1 MNDGSV
7 FQWPMLLVFLAA
19 LLYFEVMRR
28 LDRYWANKTPLS
40 DEERLWNHARN
51 QGISEHEVFK
61 RAAATW
67 TLSGN
72 RRCGF
77 QYYLKVGYAS
87 ALCPRLFAQTENPV
101 SNRYPG
107 I

>member
-1 MNDGSV
+1 MNDGFV

-28 LDRYWANKTPLS
+28 LDRYWANRTPLS

-67 TLSGN
+67 TLN
-72 RRCGF
+72 PEIADADF
-77 QYYLKVGYAS
+77 NTYLKSDILPHYVRDY
-87 ALCPRLFAQTENPV
+87 LRKLTTL
-101 SNRYPG
+101 
-107 I
+107 

>member
-1 MNDGSV
+1 MDDGSV

-28 LDRYWANKTPLS
+28 LDRYWANRTPLS

-51 QGISEHEVFK
+51 QGISEHEVFR

-67 TLSGN
+67 TLSPEIAESDFN
-72 RRCGF
+72 D
-77 QYYLKVGYAS
+77 YLKSDTMPHYVRDY
-87 ALCPRLFAQTENPV
+87 LRKLKTL
-101 SNRYPG
+101 
-107 I
+107 